1 MTKDSHNNNNNS
13 RSGKKNRQRKKQQ
26 QRGADV
32 LTRYCWKSLKSVA
45 TVCGRSKLLSSIYLF
60 FSFFFLFLWTAHQ
73 SLYLTLYPLGRGHPL
88 PPLLW
93 NCSLVTAYRVLW
105 CVSVFLN
112 SSSPSLLLRIY
123 VCFYVSFIFY
133 VFTVEGNRKPLIIN
147 VINDR
152 QWSYPVVF
160 SLPPYPP
167 PCQPT
172 WMRRLPF
179 NATQFSNMKQ
189 LIGKWK
195 TKTHDFGVRRT
206 AESSFFLIIRRE
218 RERDRH
224 TTPRGSSPRLLFPCV
239 SLLSAV

>member
-60 FSFFFLFLWTAHQ
+60 FSFFFFFCGLRISPYISHSILLAGAILFLLCFETALWLQ
-73 SLYLTLYPLGRGHPL
+73 LIESYGVFLYFLIP
-88 PPLLW
+88 PPLRFFY
-93 NCSLVTAYRVLW
+93 V
-105 CVSVFLN
+105 
-112 SSSPSLLLRIY
+112 Y

-152 QWSYPVVF
+152 QWSYPAVF

-172 WMRRLPF
+172 
-179 NATQFSNMKQ
+179 
-189 LIGKWK
+189 
-195 TKTHDFGVRRT
+195 
-206 AESSFFLIIRRE
+206 
-218 RERDRH
+218 
-224 TTPRGSSPRLLFPCV
+224 
-239 SLLSAV
+239 